1 MQPRMNLWLALIL
14 ATACGAE
21 APPGLECPGQIRIA
35 ADSAELSAALAAAV
49 DGDCVGLEAGAYTG
63 PFVITTGIGLGP
75 VADAEVDLLATA
87 DTVPLSIR
95 APGVTVIDLRIVG
108 PALNAL
114 QIGAAPVTVN
124 AVELANAR
132 RAAVEIRCEEQG
144 CLTPNAQVLLAGV
157 AISGSNNGVI
167 LDGARL
173 RAEGCR
179 VEGSTTQSLSGGIGL
194 VATGSAHVDLVST
207 NFADNDYGIIV
218 DGAGTSAILDGTTV
232 QGSRERGVWAQG
244 LRGTIGAPSLSIGN
258 GSRLANN
265 RVVGLG
271 SIDSQGLAIRDSQL
285 VDTVLTRISINV
297 VETAEIGDGLGLFA
311 QSGEVVV
318 ERSVLTG
325 NGRAQAVVDQGGA
338 NLNFGANQIDGALK
352 LVVQATASPVVAP
365 AGDLSTPAMPL
376 PIAASPITLP

>member
-1 MQPRMNLWLALIL
+1 MFPRLKALLALPL
-14 ATACGAE
+14 CWACGAE

-49 DGDCVGLEAGAYTG
+49 DGDCVGLESGVYTG
-63 PFVITTGIGLGP
+63 PFAITSGIGLGP
-75 VADAEVDLLATA
+75 VAEAEVNLVATA
-87 DTVPLSIR
+87 ETIPLTIR
-95 APGVTVIDLRIVG
+95 AADVTVTDLDLTG
-108 PALNAL
+108 PSLIAL
-114 QIGAAPVTVN
+114 QINAAPVTIN
-124 AVELANAR
+124 AVDLANAR

-144 CLTPNAQVLLAGV
+144 CLTPNGQVLLAGV

-194 VATGSAHVDLVST
+194 VATGSAHVELIST
-207 NFADNDYGIIV
+207 NFTDNDYGLIV
-218 DGAGTSAILDGTTV
+218 DGAGTTAILDGTTV

-244 LRGTIGAPSLSIGN
+244 LRGTIGAPSLSVGN

-311 QSGEVVV
+311 QSGDVVV

-325 NGRAQAVVDQGGA
+325 NGRAQAVVDRGGA
-338 NLNFGANQIDGALK
+338 NLNFGNNQIDGALK

-365 AGDLSTPAMPL
+365 AGDLSTPPMPL
-376 PIAASPITLP
+376 PIAANPITLP